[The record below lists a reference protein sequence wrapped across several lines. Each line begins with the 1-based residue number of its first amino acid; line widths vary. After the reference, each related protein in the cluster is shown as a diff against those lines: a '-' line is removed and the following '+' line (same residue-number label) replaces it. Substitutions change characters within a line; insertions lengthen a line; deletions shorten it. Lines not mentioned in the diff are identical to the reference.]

1 MELIRARSMR
11 LPRPNPVV
19 STEPEPS
26 SGGGPGGIHFESKR
40 LRRRIMKTFNVKK
53 DSRGRRCSN
62 SVRQMCDHLAAAER
76 SLVVHRSAFVS
87 CLFDALLHVQCHA
100 LHATHTRDDSLHVML
115 VFLFVCRLLL
125 SAAGRVCL
133 LRLWSTCV
141 TERKATR
148 RR

>member
-11 LPRPNPVV
+11 LPRPDPVI
-19 STEPEPS
+19 STEPELL
-26 SGGGPGGIHFESKR
+26 SGGGPGGVLFESKQ
-40 LRRRIMKTFNVKK
+40 LRVRIMKKINVKK
-53 DSRGRRCSN
+53 DSRGRRCAN
-62 SVRQMCDHLAAAER
+62 SVRQMRDHLAAAER

-100 LHATHTRDDSLHVML
+100 LHATNTRDDSLHV
-115 VFLFVCRLLL
+115 VFVFVCRLLL

-148 RR
+148 RC